1 MRLPIALLLAGCATT
16 AATTEQERV
25 QPKPPREEMGRPRS
39 KVDPVAESSAAFVQ
53 ALRDEYRAMG
63 RIQSVIGWY
72 VATQGETSL
81 GQLIYLGHDRLFQ
94 KTALEAIA

>member
-16 AATTEQERV
+16 GANTAATTEPERV
-25 QPKPPREEMGRPRS
+25 PPKPPRAEMGTPRS
-39 KVDPVAESSAAFVQ
+39 KIDTSAESAAFVQ

-81 GQLIYLGHDRLFQ
+81 GQLTYVGHDRLFQ
-94 KTALEAIA
+94 KTALA